1 MLKDKHGVIDSL
13 VAAKDEL
20 GKAIAEL
27 EALPAFDP
35 GTVGY
40 AAHAIHNYLTVT
52 QATLDLLEPSLAGHT
67 DPETQKWFAALR
79 QSTVLM
85 EHTVNQL
92 INASVRQEP
101 KFLITA
107 VNMVRLVGIGCEYY
121 ASVAARKQIQI
132 NFASAIDEAYIR
144 TDPVAVGAVL
154 DNVLSN
160 AVKYSSPG
168 KSICVTV
175 AEGPESFVCNVQDQG
190 PGLSAEDQ
198 QRLFQAG
205 ATLTPRPT
213 GGERSTGIGLAIAKE
228 LVEKLGGKIWCES
241 TLGRGSRFS
250 FSLPTQSTAD

>member
-1 MLKDKHGVIDSL
+1 MLKGKHRVIDSL

-20 GKAIAEL
+20 SKAIAEL

-52 QATLDLLEPSLAGHT
+52 QATLDLLEPALSGHI

-79 QSTVLM
+79 QSTLLM

-101 KFLITA
+101 KFLMTT
-107 VNMVRLVGIGCEYY
+107 VNMVRLVRIGCEYY
-121 ASVAARKQIQI
+121 ASVAARKQIRI
-132 NFASAIDEAYIR
+132 NFAAAIEEAYIR

-168 KSICVTV
+168 KSISVTV
-175 AEGPESFVCNVQDQG
+175 AEGPESFVCNIQDQG
-190 PGLSAEDQ
+190 PGLSEEDQ
-198 QRLFQAG
+198 QHLFQSGVSLA
-205 ATLTPRPT
+205 PRPT
-213 GGERSTGIGLAIAKE
+213 GGERSTGIGLVIAKQ
-228 LVEKLGGKIWCES
+228 LVDKLGGKIWCES
-241 TLGRGSRFS
+241 TLGQGSRFS
-250 FSLPTQSTAD
+250 FSLPTQSTVI